1 MTLLL
6 AALLAASAASD
17 LDARRKQ
24 LADLLDEQWEYN
36 LKDSPE
42 FASILGDKR
51 YNDRL
56 SDFSEKHVYENIE
69 RDRQMLARFKAVDTS
84 GFPEQESLNKSL
96 MVRQLELD
104 VESVRFKGWEM
115 P

>member
-1 MTLLL
+1 MTLIL
-6 AALLAASAASD
+6 ALILAASAPND

-24 LADLLDEQWEYN
+24 LADLLNEQWEYN

-56 SDFSEKHVYENIE
+56 SDFSEKHIALLESPAL
-69 RDRQMLARFKAVDTS
+69 DPRQRLRRLAAY
-84 GFPEQESLNKSL
+84 
-96 MVRQLELD
+96 
-104 VESVRFKGWEM
+104 
-115 P
+115 